1 MSKMLKWVAAAGF
14 MFAAIGAQACPI
26 VVWDEP
32 TMPKSMI
39 K

>member
-1 MSKMLKWVAAAGF
+1 MGRILKWVAGVATVVAGLGSAACV
-14 MFAAIGAQACPI
+14 MLLI
-26 VVWDEP
+26 DEP

>member
-1 MSKMLKWVAAAGF
+1 MGRILKWIAGVAGVVAGL
-14 MFAAIGAQACPI
+14 GSVACVFGFI
-26 VVWDEP
+26 DEP

>member
-1 MSKMLKWVAAAGF
+1 MGRILKWIAGVAGVVAGL
-14 MFAAIGAQACPI
+14 GSVACA
-26 VVWDEP
+26 VVIIDEP

>member
-1 MSKMLKWVAAAGF
+1 MGRILKWIAGVAGVVATLGSAACTL
-14 MFAAIGAQACPI
+14 II
-26 VVWDEP
+26 LDEP